1 MKRLVI
7 ASHNPV
13 KIRALRSGFSRVFS
27 ETGFSIDCAG
37 VDSGVSDQP
46 MTSAETLQGATNRA
60 VAARESAPDADLW
73 VGIEGGVEDSP
84 EGMAAFAWIVA
95 FSAGR
100 VGRGRTATF
109 FLPEQIAGL
118 VRNGMELGAADDRVF
133 GRENSK
139 QANGAI
145 GLLTD
150 DALDRAG
157 LYEQGVIMALLP
169 FRNADLYPVT
179 DACGMARNQ
188 SPG

>member
-1 MKRLVI
+1 MKKLVV

-13 KIRALRSGFSRVFS
+13 KIRALAAGFERLFPEDEYALHEAS
-27 ETGFSIDCAG
+27 

-46 MTSAETLQGATNRA
+46 MTDAETLEGAANRA
-60 VAARESAPDADLW
+60 TAARMALPDADLW
-73 VGIEGGVEDSP
+73 VGIEGGVEQSAN
-84 EGMAAFAWIVA
+84 GLAAFAWIVA
-95 FSAGR
+95 VSVDR

-109 FLPEQIAGL
+109 FLPEEIADL
-118 VRNGMELGAADDRVF
+118 VRGGMELGEADDRVF

-145 GLLTD
+145 GLLTG

-169 FRNADLYPVT
+169 FRNPSLY
-179 DACGMARNQ
+179 
-188 SPG
+188 S

>member
-13 KIRALRSGFSRVFS
+13 KVRALRDGYSRVFPGG
-27 ETGFSIDCAG
+27 GFSIIKTA
-37 VDSGVSDQP
+37 VDSGVADQP
-46 MTSAETLQGATNRA
+46 RSGAETLEGAANRA
-60 VAARESAPDADLW
+60 GAARAAEPQADLW

-84 EGMAAFAWIVA
+84 LGMAAFAWVVA
-95 FSAGR
+95 LTGQR

-109 FLPEQIAGL
+109 YLPERLARL
-118 VRNGMELGAADDRVF
+118 VRDGMELGAADDRVF

-145 GLLTD
+145 GLLSG

-157 LYEQGVIMALLP
+157 LYEQGVIMSLLP
-169 FRNADLYPVT
+169 L
-179 DACGMARNQ
+179 RNQ
-188 SPG
+188 SLYA

>member
-13 KIRALRSGFSRVFS
+13 KIRALASAFARVFPGDECTIH
-27 ETGFSIDCAG
+27 ETR

-46 MTSAETLQGATNRA
+46 MSGAETLQGAANRA
-60 VAARESAPDADLW
+60 AAARKAVPDADLW
-73 VGIEGGVEDSP
+73 IGIEGGVEDSAN
-84 EGMAAFAWIVA
+84 GLAAFAWIVA
-95 FSAGR
+95 ISAR
-100 VGRGRTATF
+100 QTGRGRTATF
-109 FLPEQIAGL
+109 FLPEEIADL
-118 VRNGMELGAADDRVF
+118 VRGGMELGEADDRVF

-145 GLLTD
+145 GLLTG

-169 FRNADLYPVT
+169 FRNPSLYV
-179 DACGMARNQ
+179 
-188 SPG
+188 